1 MSLRTGRLP
10 KLGGDVRESDER
22 IAVLA
27 VDSLRKSYGSILALD
42 QVTLDVREGEFV
54 ALLGPNGAGKS
65 TLLQLLTGLFAPD
78 EGTIRIL
85 GQDIRLH
92 LTSALAQLGVV
103 FQQPTLDLELTV
115 EANLRYHAD
124 LHGLPRGPARK
135 RIEELLERFELL
147 DRRRDRARTLSG
159 GNRRRVELA
168 RSLLHEPKLLLMD
181 EATVG
186 LDPASRKDILDR
198 ILQMKNDGELG
209 VLWTT
214 HLVDEVEEADRVVV
228 LHRGR
233 ILFQGSPA
241 QFRREGEA
249 ETVSEAFLKLTG
261 ARTITFN

>member
-1 MSLRTGRLP
+1 MRTGRLP

-42 QVTLDVREGEFV
+42 RVTLDVREGEFV

-135 RIEELLERFELL
+135 RIEELLERSSSST
-147 DRRRDRARTLSG
+147 AAVT
-159 GNRRRVELA
+159 A
-168 RSLLHEPKLLLMD
+168 
-181 EATVG
+181 
-186 LDPASRKDILDR
+186 
-198 ILQMKNDGELG
+198 LG
-209 VLWTT
+209 
-214 HLVDEVEEADRVVV
+214 
-228 LHRGR
+228 
-233 ILFQGSPA
+233 P
-241 QFRREGEA
+241 
-249 ETVSEAFLKLTG
+249 
-261 ARTITFN
+261 